1 VRQIFP
7 VAGPELELI
16 PAADAGPLPA
26 AISQLA
32 ALYRNGA
39 VHRSAGRPW
48 LRANMISSA
57 DGAAT
62 LGGRS
67 GPLGGPADRMI
78 FLVLRSMADV
88 ILVGAGTA
96 RTERYRP
103 VSPSALWAGLRAGQA
118 PAPVIAVVTARLDLD
133 SCPDLFDPTGGQP
146 QTIVITTASAV
157 AGRGTSVARRAR
169 VLVAGQDRVD
179 VRQAVAA
186 LAGLGYRQILT
197 EGGPHL
203 LGQLAEAALVDEL
216 CLTIS
221 PALAAGPGG
230 RIVTSPASGSGSGSG
245 PVTTMELAH
254 VLTDAGFLLSRYVRP
269 AS

>member
-16 PAADAGPLPA
+16 PAASAGPLPA

-32 ALYRNGA
+32 ACYRNGA
-39 VHRSAGRPW
+39 LQRSAGRPW

-67 GPLGGPADRMI
+67 GTLGGPADRMV
-78 FLVLRSMADV
+78 FLVLRSIADV
-88 ILVGAGTA
+88 ILVGARTA

-103 VSPSALWAGLRAGQA
+103 VSPAGIWTGLRAGQA
-118 PAPVIAVVTARLDLD
+118 PAPAIAVVTASLDLD
-133 SCPDLFDPTGGQP
+133 GCPDLLDPTGGQP
-146 QTIVITTASAV
+146 QTVVITTASA
-157 AGRGTSVARRAR
+157 AADRGTSVASRAR
-169 VLVAGQDRVD
+169 LVVAGEDRVD
-179 VRQAVAA
+179 IRQAVTA
-186 LAGLGYRQILT
+186 LAGLGYLQILT

-203 LGQLAEAALVDEL
+203 LGQLADADLVDEL

-230 RIVTSPASGSGSGSG
+230 RIVTSPARGSS
-245 PVTTMELAH
+245 PEYVTRLELAH
-254 VLTDAGFLLSRYVRP
+254 VLTDAGFLLNRYVRP
-269 AS
+269 PG